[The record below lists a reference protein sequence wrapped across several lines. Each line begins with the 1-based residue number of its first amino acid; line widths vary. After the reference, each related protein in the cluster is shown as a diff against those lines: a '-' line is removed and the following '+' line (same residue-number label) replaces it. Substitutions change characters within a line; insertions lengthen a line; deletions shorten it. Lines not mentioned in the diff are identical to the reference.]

1 MTRKQSLG
9 TAIFLLCLVM
19 VNFFI
24 PAVCIADSKPI
35 AFPGAEGFGAYTA
48 GGRGG
53 KVMFVTNLN
62 DSGPGSFRQACQAQ
76 GPRTVLFRVSGI
88 IELKSVITIRNPYI
102 TIAGQTAP
110 GDGICIKNWETVII
124 NVHDVII
131 RHIRFRPALMPN
143 PSYDTDLPRKQG
155 NLEYEEF
162 DSLSIRNSENIMI
175 DHCSVSWGNDETLSA
190 VAWWKEGTK
199 LANLTI
205 QWCIISEGLD
215 WYDHSMGTAL
225 DSKNGG
231 VSLHHN
237 LYAHNGT
244 RNPRI
249 GSWVGYATNLDFR
262 NNVLYDWKANCGY
275 SGTGGDCPTC
285 EGTMYINYV
294 GNYLKY
300 GPSTSDGHRFKAFLG
315 DERFCYTYHG
325 NNSNYIYQSPSNT
338 ADNDKAVTGNMQDS
352 PFPVPDWARITTQ
365 KAQAAYH
372 AVLDGVG
379 ATLPTRDAVD
389 LRVINDV
396 KNGTGKIIKS
406 PDEVGG
412 WPKYRQA
419 PSPTDTDMDGM
430 PDGWENKYG
439 LNPYDN
445 TDNNKDK
452 DKDGYTN
459 IEEFLNG
466 TSP

>member
-1 MTRKQSLG
+1 MTRKRNLAI
-9 TAIFLLCLVM
+9 AIFSLCFVLVT
-19 VNFFI
+19 FFNS
-24 PAVCIADSKPI
+24 AVCIADSKTL
-35 AFPGAEGFGAYTA
+35 AFPGAEGFGAYTV

-62 DSGPGSFRQACQAQ
+62 DSGPGSFREACQAK
-76 GPRTVLFRVSGI
+76 GPRIVLFRVSGI
-88 IELKSVITIRNPYI
+88 IELKSPISIMNPYI

-110 GDGICIKNWETVII
+110 GDGICIKNWETGIN

-131 RHIRFRPALMPN
+131 RHIRFRPNLMPN
-143 PSYDTDLPRKQG
+143 PGYDTSLPRKQG
-155 NLEYEEF
+155 NLDYKEF

-175 DHCSVSWGNDETLSA
+175 DHCSISWGNDETLSA
-190 VAWWKEGTK
+190 VATYRGTK
-199 LANLTI
+199 LDNLTI

-215 WYDHSMGTAL
+215 WYDHSMGTAF
-225 DSKNGG
+225 DSKGG
-231 VSLHHN
+231 GDSMHHN

-244 RNPRI
+244 RNPRL
-249 GSWVGYATNLDFR
+249 GGWPGYKASLDFR
-262 NNVLYDWKANCGY
+262 NNVLYNWKANCGY
-275 SGTGGDCPTC
+275 SGTEGEGDL
-285 EGTMYINYV
+285 YINYV

-300 GPSTSDGHRFKAFLG
+300 GPSTSDGYKFRAFLA
-315 DERFCYTYHG
+315 DEKYCYSYHG
-325 NNSNYIYQSPSNT
+325 NNSNYIYQSPSAT
-338 ADNDKAVTGNMQDS
+338 ADNDKAVLGNMQDA
-352 PFPVPDWARITTQ
+352 PFPVPDWAKVTTQ

-389 LRVINDV
+389 VRIVNDV

-430 PDGWENKYG
+430 PDEWENKYG

-459 IEEFLNG
+459 IEEFLNA
-466 TSP
+466 TTP